1 MLKIQID
8 SPDYKLYPHKYI
20 RKAKIMSGPDSI
32 KRMESLLKM
41 LEDEVNNETN
51 VEALIIRRNNYTVLV
66 CFLVMLSIHSN
77 LKQDQSHS
85 ML

>member
-8 SPDYKLYPHKYI
+8 SPDYKLYPYKYT
-20 RKAKIMSGPDSI
+20 REEKIMSGPDSI